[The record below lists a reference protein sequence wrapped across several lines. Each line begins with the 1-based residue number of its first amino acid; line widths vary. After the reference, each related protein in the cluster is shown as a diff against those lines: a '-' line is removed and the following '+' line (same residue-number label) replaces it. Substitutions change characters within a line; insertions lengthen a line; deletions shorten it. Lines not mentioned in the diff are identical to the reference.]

1 MWLLHH
7 TTICHAS
14 RTAVAISAVF
24 HIVSLDEYIEHLNTG
39 WLYWNNKV
47 DNICRSRNASTFV

>member
-14 RTAVAISAVF
+14 RTAVAPLAIF
-24 HIVSLDEYIEHLNTG
+24 HIISLEEYIEQL
-39 WLYWNNKV
+39 
-47 DNICRSRNASTFV
+47 DAR